1 MIGRGFI
8 TAYGENVVILT
19 KSRMYKSKS
28 RAVKKAAAAIAACVR
43 WSKTRRYE
51 TPYGHPA
58 HRLIGKPKCG
68 CKRIGISERGKFL
81 TWSYCG
87 LRSAEEENRVAAY
100 RRCGITSL
108 SQE

>member
-51 TPYGHPA
+51 TPYGVTGAIQH
-58 HRLIGKPKCG
+58 
-68 CKRIGISERGKFL
+68 
-81 TWSYCG
+81 TG
-87 LRSAEEENRVAAY
+87 L
-100 RRCGITSL
+100 
-108 SQE
+108 

>member
-43 WSKTRRYE
+43 WSKTLRYE
-51 TPYGHPA
+51 TPYGVTGAIQH
-58 HRLIGKPKCG
+58 
-68 CKRIGISERGKFL
+68 
-81 TWSYCG
+81 TG
-87 LRSAEEENRVAAY
+87 L
-100 RRCGITSL
+100 
-108 SQE
+108 

>member
-43 WSKTRRYE
+43 WSKIACYE
-51 TPYGHPA
+51 TPYSVTGAVQHTG
-58 HRLIGKPKCG
+58 L
-68 CKRIGISERGKFL
+68 KR
-81 TWSYCG
+81 
-87 LRSAEEENRVAAY
+87 
-100 RRCGITSL
+100 SL
-108 SQE
+108 SAVEIE